1 MKSSPAVIGSSLARA
16 AGGGSAKPP
25 ANPLVERPSW
35 PMRLAYFL
43 PDPGVEE
50 PDYEETIRLL
60 DNGVVQDMLLDYGD
74 YVVHAKLDEII
85 ALPKPGC

>member
-1 MKSSPAVIGSSLARA
+1 MGAGGSGSAVRAEGGSS
-16 AGGGSAKPP
+16 GKPE
-25 ANPLVERPSW
+25 NPLVERPSW
-35 PMRLAYFL
+35 RMRLAYFL